1 MMLCEA
7 DTVVLA
13 IDLPQYRLESGDV
26 GIIVLVHEH
35 GGYEVEFMTL
45 DGETIA
51 VTSLAADK
59 VRPIAHREI
68 AHARSIG
75 DTAR

>member
-26 GIIVLVHEH
+26 GTIVLVHEH

-45 DGETIA
+45 DGETVA

-59 VRPIAHREI
+59 VRSIAHREI

-75 DTAR
+75 DIAR